1 MSYTYEYPHPAVATD
16 CVVFG
21 FNGRSLEILLVERG
35 VEPFKGAWAFPGGF
49 LQMDET
55 AEEIAPLFT
64 RAIRLPNI
72 HLPLVFWEERVQH
85 D

>member
-1 MSYTYEYPHPAVATD
+1 MSYTYEYPHLAVATD

-35 VEPFKGAWAFPGGF
+35 VEPFKGAWAFLGGF

-55 AEEIAPLFT
+55 ARGDRTAF
-64 RAIRLPNI
+64 
-72 HLPLVFWEERVQH
+72 HKGH
-85 D
+85 